1 MDHTHLV
8 STETKLIYSDPVE
21 DLFYKKKMNE

>member
-1 MDHTHLV
+1 MDHTGLV
-8 STETKLIYSDPVE
+8 STEIKLIYSDPVE

>member
-8 STETKLIYSDPVE
+8 STETKVIYSDPVE
-21 DLFYKKKMNE
+21 DLFYKKKDE

>member
-1 MDHTHLV
+1 MDHTGLV

-21 DLFYKKKMNE
+21 DLFFKKKMNK